1 MVGFF
6 IGENM
11 WNSIGVPSV
20 PGLPKNIGDAAIK
33 FGGGLAV
40 NMFFGNYWGIFNQ
53 NGIPLLLADNVK
65 SVKYQTRSK
74 ISNAPLE
81 QGSFASY
88 NKVIEPYTVDVMMTK
103 GSGGVAERSAFLAL
117 VDAFANSTDLYMVI
131 TPEAIYP
138 NCNIIG
144 YDYAREAGD
153 GARLLKVNLHLQEV
167 REVEVE
173 YTETEA
179 PQAEPT
185 QNQGE
190 VSAKDVGSTS
200 GSNNSI
206 LLKGTKSVEE
216 KGFWG
221 TTRDLA
227 GDVVEVFKESMGGP
241 K

>member
-1 MVGFF
+1 
-6 IGENM
+6 M

-190 VSAKDVGSTS
+190 VSAKGVGSTS
-200 GSNNSI
+200 GSNDSFALDI
-206 LLKGTKSVEE
+206 A
-216 KGFWG
+216 
-221 TTRDLA
+221 RDVK
-227 GDVVEVFKESMGGP
+227 DTIGGV

>member
-1 MVGFF
+1 
-6 IGENM
+6 M

-81 QGSFASY
+81 QGSFAAY
-88 NKVIEPYTVDVMMTK
+88 NKVIEPYSVDVMMTK

-117 VDAFANSTDLYMVI
+117 IDAFANSTDLYMVI

-190 VSAKDVGSTS
+190 VSAKGIGSTS
-200 GSNNSI
+200 GSNDSFA
-206 LLKGTKSVEE
+206 LDKARKFKE
-216 KGFWG
+216 KGLSG
-221 TTRDLA
+221 AVNDLIDTA
-227 GDVVEVFKESMGGP
+227 KEAVKDSIGGV